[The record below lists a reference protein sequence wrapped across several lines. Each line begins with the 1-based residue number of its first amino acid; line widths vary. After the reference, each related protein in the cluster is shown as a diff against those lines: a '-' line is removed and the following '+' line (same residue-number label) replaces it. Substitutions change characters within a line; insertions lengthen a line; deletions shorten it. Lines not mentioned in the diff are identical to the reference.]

1 MNSQEAKV
9 AVLNFLLYHSG
20 YEAAF
25 TESLN
30 QSDVLGIRESMFTT
44 EIEIKVDRSDL
55 LNELHTIQCVS
66 EPELVAKL
74 RQRRVKYQ
82 KHSAYLGNSLQRKIG
97 LFLPNYFYL
106 AFPPELK
113 DRRLNMLEKTK
124 YGIMIIENGVVTIEK
139 KAEKIHDEKI
149 DQSNF
154 LKLMRKACTEN
165 LGLREKLLRKE
176 L

>member
-30 QSDVLGIRESMFTT
+30 QSDVLGIRESFLTT
-44 EIEIKVDRSDL
+44 EVETKVDRADL
-55 LNELHTIQCVS
+55 LNELHTIQSVF
-66 EPELVAKL
+66 EPELSAKL
-74 RQRRVKYQ
+74 RQRQIKYE
-82 KHSAYLGNSLQRKIG
+82 KHQIYINGTFKKEG
-97 LFLPNYFYL
+97 WLFCPNYFYL
-106 AFPPELK
+106 AFPIELK

-124 YGIMIIENGVVTIEK
+124 YGIMIIKNGVVTIEK

-154 LKLMRKACTEN
+154 LRLMRKACTEN

>member
-9 AVLNFLLYHSG
+9 AVLNFLLYHNG

-74 RQRRVKYQ
+74 RQRRVKYR
-82 KHSAYLGNSLQRKIG
+82 KHQVYLNSDFKKEG
-97 LFLPNYFYL
+97 WLFCPNYFYL

-124 YGIMIIENGVVTIEK
+124 YGIMIIKDGVVTIEK
-139 KAEKIHDEKI
+139 KAEKIHNEKI

-154 LKLMRKACTEN
+154 LRLMRKACTEN
-165 LGLREKLLRKE
+165 LGLREKLLRKD